1 MSSSIVLVPNGSITH
16 IKSSAITFDC
26 FKDIFDGLII
36 NEIPEVFPMFPVLVA
51 NISYISPTKDPGM
64 VSNSR

>member
-1 MSSSIVLVPNGSITH
+1 MDLITH
-16 IKSSAITFDC
+16 IKTSAVTFNC

-36 NEIPEVFPMFPVLVA
+36 NEIPEVFPMLPVLIA
-51 NISYISPTKDPGM
+51 NAPYISPTKDPGM